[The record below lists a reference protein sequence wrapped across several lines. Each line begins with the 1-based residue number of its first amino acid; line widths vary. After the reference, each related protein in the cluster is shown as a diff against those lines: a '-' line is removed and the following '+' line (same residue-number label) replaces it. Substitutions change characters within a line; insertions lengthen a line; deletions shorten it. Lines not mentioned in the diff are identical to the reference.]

1 MTTFVL
7 ETNARNAACDGI
19 VDLLDVGGT
28 IPHLVIATAA
38 SAADLVSIDLT
49 GATAFGN
56 AGATTAG
63 VAKMTA
69 SSPTGVATGAGTA
82 AKFRLEDDAATPVK
96 VASGDAGTTATTL
109 DISNT
114 TIAVSDV
121 IKITSMS
128 VTVPAS

>member
-7 ETNARNAACDGI
+7 ETNARNGACDGI

-28 IPHLVIATAA
+28 IPHCVIATAA

-49 GATAFGN
+49 GATAFGD
-56 AGATTAG
+56 AATG
-63 VAKMTA
+63 VATMTA
-69 SSPTGVATGAGTA
+69 SSPTGVASGTGTA
-82 AKFRLEDDAATPVK
+82 AKFRLEDDTATPIK
-96 VASGDAGTTATTL
+96 VASGDVGTTATTM

-114 TIAVSDV
+114 SIATSDV
-121 IKITSMS
+121 IKITAMT

>member
-49 GATAFGN
+49 GATAFGD
-56 AGATTAG
+56 AATG
-63 VAKMTA
+63 VATMTA
-69 SSPTGVATGAGTA
+69 TSPTGVATGAGTA

-96 VASGDAGTTATTL
+96 IASGDVGTTATTL

-121 IKITSMS
+121 IKITSMT